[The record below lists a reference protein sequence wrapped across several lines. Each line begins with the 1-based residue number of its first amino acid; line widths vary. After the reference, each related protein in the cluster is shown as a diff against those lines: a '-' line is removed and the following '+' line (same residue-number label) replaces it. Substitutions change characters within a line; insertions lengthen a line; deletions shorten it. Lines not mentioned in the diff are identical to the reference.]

1 MVYGI
6 GIEAM
11 DVERFGNALLRWG
24 ERLRERLFTVKELDY
39 CLAMR
44 RPERHLSARFAAK
57 VSVKK
62 ALGRHIRFKDIEI
75 IRDSGGRPSVE
86 VRGLEGFEFSLSITH
101 DGDLSLAQTIA
112 QRTKGAQ

>member
-6 GIEAM
+6 GIEAV
-11 DVERFGNALLRWG
+11 DVERFAHALLRWG
-24 ERLRERLFTVKELDY
+24 DRLKQRLFTGPELDY

-44 RPERHLSARFAAK
+44 FPERHLSARFAAK

-62 ALGRHIRFKDIEI
+62 ALGRSIRFKDMEI
-75 IRDSGGRPSVE
+75 RRDKGGRPSVE
-86 VRGLEGFEFSLSITH
+86 VKGIEGFEFSLSITH

-112 QRTKGAQ
+112 QRTEGTR